1 VPVGIGARRGG
12 VATLVVWAGVL
23 TGCKSGPAIDSG
35 SPTLVPTFVRGSI
48 LRPDG
53 TTLEDGVVV
62 IEQNRIARVAPAREV
77 NIPSGAAV
85 LGGANSWVIPGLID
99 AHIHFFQSGGLY
111 TRPDVIDLR
120 SRVPYAQEVER
131 VHSTLPETFRR
142 YLRAGTTSVIDFG
155 GPLWNFEVRKLAQ
168 QSALAPRVVVAG
180 PPLASVARPQMD
192 LGDPPFVQVSEPEKA
207 RTVVRAQVAHQPDFI
222 KLGWV
227 VGPGAR
233 AEDWLP
239 VARAAIEEA
248 HAAKL
253 RVAVHAIELNTART
267 AVQAGADVLVHI
279 VRDADVDPDF
289 VRLLSER
296 KVPLVTT
303 LTVRVGYATVLNHE
317 FRPSA
322 ADMQF
327 ASPDIVATVL
337 EPFETPDN
345 RYRRGLSDESKRSI
359 RRLWEGGVTV
369 AAGSDAGNIGTFHGS
384 GLHRELELLV
394 ESGLSPGEAL
404 RAATVNAAQVMGR
417 PDLGSIA
424 PGQTAD
430 LVVLDANPLLDIR
443 NARRITLVIK
453 DGVAHRPDEILR
465 PTAADVVQAQA
476 NAYNARD
483 VEAFLSTYADDA
495 VVKFASS
502 GTVLTGK
509 AALRE
514 RYGGLFSRY
523 PKNHARIAERRTEGE
538 TIVLDHEII
547 TGRAPD
553 KPDPWDVGWVRY
565 EVSGG
570 LIRRVDLP

>member
-1 VPVGIGARRGG
+1 MTIGVRRGG
-12 VATLVVWAGVL
+12 VAMLAVWAGIL
-23 TGCKSGPAIDSG
+23 AGCKSGPAVDSG
-35 SPTLVPTFVRGSI
+35 SPTPAPTFVRGSI
-48 LRPDG
+48 LRPEG

-62 IEQNRIARVAPAREV
+62 IGQNRIARVAPAREV

-99 AHIHFFQSGGLY
+99 AHVHFFQSGGLY
-111 TRPDVIDLR
+111 TRPDAIDLR
-120 SRVPYAQEVER
+120 SRVPYAQELER
-131 VHSTLPETFRR
+131 VRSTLPETFRR
-142 YLRAGTTSVIDFG
+142 YLRAGITSVVDFG
-155 GPLWNFEVRKLAQ
+155 GPLWNFEVRTLAQ

-180 PPLASVARPQMD
+180 PLLASVARPKLD
-192 LGDPPFVQVSEPEKA
+192 LGDPPIVQVTDPEKA
-207 RTVVRAQVAHQPDFI
+207 RAIARALAAHRPDFI
-222 KLGWV
+222 KLWWIVPAG
-227 VGPGAR
+227 GKP
-233 AEDWLP
+233 EDWLP
-239 VARAAIEEA
+239 VGRAAIEEA
-248 HAAKL
+248 HGAGL
-253 RVAVHAIELNTART
+253 RVAVHVTELNTART
-267 AVQAGADVLVHI
+267 AVLAGANVLVHS
-279 VRDADVDPDF
+279 VVNAEVDPEF
-289 VRLLSER
+289 VRLLAER

-303 LTVRVGYATVLNHE
+303 LAVFGGYAAVLSRQ
-317 FRPSA
+317 FRPTA
-322 ADMQF
+322 ADMQL
-327 ASPDIVATVL
+327 ASPEVVGTVL
-337 EPFETPDN
+337 DPFESPEN
-345 RYRRGLSDESKRSI
+345 RYPPGLSSEARRNV
-359 RRLWEGGVTV
+359 RRLWDGGAIV

-384 GLHRELELLV
+384 GLHHELELLV
-394 ESGLSPGEAL
+394 ESGLTPAEAL
-404 RAATVNAAQVMGR
+404 VAATVNAARVMGR

-453 DGVAHRPDEILR
+453 DGVAHRPEEILR
-465 PTAADVVQAQA
+465 PTAADVVQAQL

-538 TIVLDHEII
+538 TVVIDHEII